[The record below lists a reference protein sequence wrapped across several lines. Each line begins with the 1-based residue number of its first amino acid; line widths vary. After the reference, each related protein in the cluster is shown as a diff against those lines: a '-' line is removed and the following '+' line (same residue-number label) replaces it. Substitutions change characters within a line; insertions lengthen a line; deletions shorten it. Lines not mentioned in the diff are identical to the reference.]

1 MYAYTFKYGQRA
13 AFLVVIIL
21 VLIIIEVLL

>member
-13 AFLVVIIL
+13 AFFVVIIL
-21 VLIIIEVLL
+21 VLITLEVLL